1 LRAVVSFEETP
12 PVLRC
17 SGDESRAT
25 QGCRRPAMSRALKA
39 DADVVVELAE
49 LAFADPSLMVD
60 LAMLSRRLRR
70 RDKSVVLRQP
80 QPQIHK
86 LIEMVG
92 LDRLPGVRIE
102 GPAPA
107 LA

>member
-1 LRAVVSFEETP
+1 VVSFEETP

-25 QGCRRPAMSRALKA
+25 QGCRRPALSRALRA
-39 DADVVVELAE
+39 DDDLVVELAE

-60 LAMLSRRLRR
+60 LAMLARRLRR
-70 RDKSVVLRQP
+70 SGKALVLRSP
-80 QPQIHK
+80 QPQIRR

-92 LDRLPGVRIE
+92 LDRLQGVRIE
-102 GPAPA
+102 GPATA

>member
-25 QGCRRPAMSRALKA
+25 QGCRRPAISRALQA
-39 DADVVVELAE
+39 RTDVVIELAE
-49 LAFADPSLMVD
+49 LQFADPSLMLD
-60 LAMLSRRLRR
+60 FAMLARRLRR

-80 QPQIHK
+80 QPQIRK

-92 LDRLPGVRIE
+92 LHRLAGVRIE

>member
-1 LRAVVSFEETP
+1 VVSFVETP
-12 PVLRC
+12 PVLWC

-25 QGCRRPAMSRALKA
+25 QGCRRPALSRALKA
-39 DADVVVELAE
+39 DEDVIVEMAE

-60 LAMLSRRLRR
+60 LMMVARRLRPQGNG
-70 RDKSVVLRQP
+70 VVLRAP
-80 QPQIHK
+80 QPQIQR
-86 LIEMVG
+86 LIELVG
-92 LDRLPGVRIE
+92 LHRLPGVRVE

>member
-1 LRAVVSFEETP
+1 VVSFAETP
-12 PVLRC
+12 PVLHC

-25 QGCRRPAMSRALKA
+25 QGCRRQALSRALSA
-39 DADVVVELAE
+39 DEDVVVEMAE

-60 LAMLSRRLRR
+60 IAMLARRLRTGGNG
-70 RDKSVVLRQP
+70 VVLRSP
-80 QPQIHK
+80 QPQIRR
-86 LIEMVG
+86 LIELVG
-92 LDRLPGVRIE
+92 LDRLAGVRVE

>member
-1 LRAVVSFEETP
+1 MVSFEETP

-25 QGCRRPAMSRALKA
+25 QGCRRPALSRALRA
-39 DADVVVELAE
+39 DDDLVVELAE
-49 LAFADPSLMVD
+49 LAFADPSLMID
-60 LAMLSRRLRR
+60 LAMLARRLRR
-70 RDKSVVLRQP
+70 RGNALVLHSP
-80 QPQIHK
+80 QPQIRR

-92 LDRLPGVRIE
+92 LHRLQGVRIE

>member
-1 LRAVVSFEETP
+1 MVSFEETP

-25 QGCRRPAMSRALKA
+25 QGCRRSAISRALKA
-39 DADVVVELAE
+39 REDVVVELAD
-49 LAFADPSLMVD
+49 LSFADPSLMVD
-60 LAMLSRRLRR
+60 LAMLAKRLRR
-70 RDKSVVLRQP
+70 GGKTVVLRSP
-80 QPQIHK
+80 QPHIWR

-92 LDRLPGVRIE
+92 LHRFPACAWKAR
-102 GPAPA
+102 APA